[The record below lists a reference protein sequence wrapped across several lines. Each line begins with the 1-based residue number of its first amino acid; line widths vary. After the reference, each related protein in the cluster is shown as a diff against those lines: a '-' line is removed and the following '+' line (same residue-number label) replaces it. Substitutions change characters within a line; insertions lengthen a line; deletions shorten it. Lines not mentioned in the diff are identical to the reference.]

1 MNYYIKESNKIIK
14 SFELNLKAFDWIISE
29 GSNNTIYLEKQIG
42 VAPGPGNNFIYG
54 VNNWNFI
61 QYFSSPIGIYVDANK
76 GIIRNGFGGVDTFT
90 GITGFQGTGFSDYFI
105 GSSRN
110 EVFSTGR
117 GSDTVVG
124 GGGYDRASVEYGSEL
139 FKDFNIDFNS
149 ETNTYTIVSLNNP
162 NQRDVFIDIDEITFA
177 DKTIYN
183 PNSIG
188 IAKNAKFVG
197 YWKPINDSEFVGSYK
212 PVLSNSYWSNFNF
225 GEAGLEG
232 LIGIGWSYSAEYQ
245 YKLTKITPVNSLLI
259 EQDSNGNL
267 KVVTDDYLKTS
278 LTNGGGSIII
288 ADFNS
293 DKKQDILLIA
303 ENESPFLGASSTAYI
318 SNILGKFD
326 VINLQDSI
334 SAHDAQLINFQDLN
348 HKPSVVTKT
357 YYSTNKNYDYINGKF
372 EFNEPKNSNILGG
385 GSLAVVDL
393 NGDGNLEKIIGD
405 ITFTKNT
412 PFGNDKWYIG
422 IFPFGNNDVQS
433 LEPLRILTPYM
444 TARTEYS
451 ESYSQWGKGIT
462 HTYRIWTDDF
472 NYDGKI
478 DILAGTSMYIQ
489 NIDSP
494 CILQMFQNKGNL
506 DFTDVT
512 DQLFKINASEL
523 QEIDYELQIRDIDK
537 SGINSYISSGKLS
550 SNSIKHSNFI
560 LLNDGSGNIHEYLR
574 KEFSSL
580 LNDTLI
586 FAKQNGY
593 INSTEAIGKF
603 HSFITKEGTIS
614 FLVEIGTGDVNNIPQ
629 ELLIQLPLNLNPKL
643 DFKKDIFISDRNNS
657 SLLRTWA
664 GDDTFNEKNIN
675 LSGVTNIDGGLG
687 LDTSIYSQKINDY
700 QIINL
705 GESNFS
711 IKHIASSNTN
721 QQLNDVL
728 VNIERLKF
736 SDKSIAIDI
745 NGNAGTTA
753 KILGA
758 VFGKQAVTNKS
769 YVGIG
774 LHFLDAGWTYD
785 NLAGLALDA
794 AGAKTNDQIVSLL
807 WTNVIGTNPTLA
819 DKQPFIALL
828 ENGMSAGAL
837 AHLAA
842 DTSFNTTNINL
853 VGLAQTGIEYLP
865 VS

>member
-14 SFELNLKAFDWIISE
+14 SLELNLKAFDWIISE

-76 GIIRNGFGGVDTFT
+76 GIIQNGFGGVDTFT
-90 GITGFQGTGFSDYFI
+90 GITGFQGTGYSDYFI

-124 GGGYDRASVEYGSEL
+124 GGGYDRVSVEYGSEL

-149 ETNTYTIVSLNNP
+149 ETNTYTIVSLSNP
-162 NQRDVFIDIDEITFA
+162 NQRDVFIDIDEITFG

-212 PVLSNSYWSNFNF
+212 PILSNSFWSNLYF
-225 GEAGLEG
+225 GQAGLEG
-232 LIGIGWSYSAEYQ
+232 LIATGWAYSAEYQ
-245 YKLTKITPVNSLLI
+245 YKLTKITPTNSLLI
-259 EQDSNGNL
+259 EQKSNGDL
-267 KVVTDDYLKTS
+267 SVVTNDYIKTPT
-278 LTNGGGSIII
+278 TNGAGSIII
-288 ADFNS
+288 ADFNA
-293 DKKQDILLIA
+293 DKKQDILLVA
-303 ENESPFLGASSTAYI
+303 HNESPFLAASSTAYI
-318 SNILGKFD
+318 SNNSGKFE

-334 SAHDAQLINFQDLN
+334 VGHDAQLINYLDFNQ
-348 HKPSVVTKT
+348 KPTVVTKT
-357 YYSTNKNYDYINGKF
+357 FYSTNKNYSYANGKF
-372 EFNEPKNSNILGG
+372 EFNEPKNSNKLGG
-385 GSLAVVDL
+385 MSIAVADL
-393 NGDGNLEKIIGD
+393 NGDGYLEEIIGD
-405 ITFTKNT
+405 ITFNKNT

-422 IFPFGNNDVQS
+422 IFSYSDNDIQS
-433 LEPLRILTPYM
+433 LEPLKILTPYM
-444 TARTEYS
+444 TARPEYS
-451 ESYSQWGKGIT
+451 EVYSEWGKGIT
-462 HTYRIWTDDF
+462 HTYRIWTEDF
-472 NYDGKI
+472 NNDGKL
-478 DILAGTSMYIQ
+478 DILAGTSMYRQ
-489 NIDSP
+489 NFEAP
-494 CILQMFQNKGNL
+494 CILQMFQNKGGFE
-506 DFTDVT
+506 FTDVT
-512 DQLFKINASEL
+512 EQLLKINPQEL
-523 QEIDYELQIRDIDK
+523 EEIDYQLQIRDIDN
-537 SGINSYISSGKLS
+537 SGINSFISSGKLS

-560 LLNDGSGNIHEYLR
+560 LLNDGTGNIHEYRR

-593 INSTEAIGKF
+593 INSTETIGKF
-603 HSFITKEGTIS
+603 HSYVTKEGTIS
-614 FLVEIGTGDVNNIPQ
+614 FLVEIGTADVNNIPQ

-643 DFKKDIFISDRNNS
+643 DFEKDIIIADRNNS

-664 GDDTFNEKNIN
+664 GDDIFNEININ
-675 LSGVTNIDGGLG
+675 LSGSTNIDGGLG
-687 LDTSIYSQKINDY
+687 LDISIYSQKINDY
-700 QIINL
+700 RIINL
-705 GESNFS
+705 GESKFS
-711 IKHIASSNTN
+711 IKNIASSNTN

-736 SDKSIAIDI
+736 SDKSLALDI
-745 NGNAGTTA
+745 SGNAGITA

-758 VFGKQAVTNKS
+758 VFGKESVSNKS

-774 LHFLDAGWTYD
+774 LKFLDTGWTYD
-785 NLAGLALDA
+785 NLAALALDA

-807 WTNVIGTNPTLA
+807 WTNVIGTKPTAA
-819 DKQPFIALL
+819 DTQPFIALL
-828 ENGMSAGAL
+828 ENGMTSGAL

-842 DTSFNTTNINL
+842 DSSFNTTNINL
-853 VGLAQTGIEYLP
+853 VGLAQTGIEYIP